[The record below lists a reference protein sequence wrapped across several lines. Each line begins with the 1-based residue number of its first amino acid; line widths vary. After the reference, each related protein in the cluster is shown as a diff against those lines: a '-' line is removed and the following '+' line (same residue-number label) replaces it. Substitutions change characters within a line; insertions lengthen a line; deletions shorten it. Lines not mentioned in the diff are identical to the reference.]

1 MMAAGLRHPSDRVQD
16 AALGAL
22 WGLGSAAAPASPGPP
37 RARRQCEGGRSRLH
51 PRVPL

>member
-22 WGLGSAAAPASPGPP
+22 WGLGPAAAPALPALRELAGNAKAAELVSSLD
-37 RARRQCEGGRSRLH
+37 SR
-51 PRVPL
+51 

>member
-22 WGLGSAAAPASPGPP
+22 WGLGSAAAPALPALRELAGNAKAAELVSSLD
-37 RARRQCEGGRSRLH
+37 SR
-51 PRVPL
+51 